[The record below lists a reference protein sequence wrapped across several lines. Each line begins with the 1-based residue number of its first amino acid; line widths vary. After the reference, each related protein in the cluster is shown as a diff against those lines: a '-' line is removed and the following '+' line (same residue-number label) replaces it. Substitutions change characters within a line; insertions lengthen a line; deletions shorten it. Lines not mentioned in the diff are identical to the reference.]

1 MESVIGSEKQPYL
14 FRVCAVKKGALLLP
28 EGAPSLRWQAAPRSW
43 EPLFLRPRAG
53 WEAGFTSR
61 SSIAKF
67 FEKGLVISVNE
78 SQLGLFYGLSFLCVA
93 IAFAFAAYLYLW
105 VKKQKTEN
113 AKIQEVSLLIKQ
125 GANTF
130 MRREYL
136 VLAKFAVV
144 AAVVILVLLPSPIW
158 TGNIV
163 DNISMAIAYLCGTAL
178 SAIAGKIGI
187 LVATLSNGRTAEAA
201 QKGIKPAFLIGFR
214 GGAVMGLL
222 VVGCSLLG
230 VAAVLLVTGDS
241 SILLGFSFGASSL
254 ALFAKAGG
262 GIFTKTADV
271 SADLTGKVELGIPE
285 DDPRNPAVIADNVGD
300 NVGDVAGMG
309 ADLFDSNVAAMASAL
324 VLAQSLSGGDFNN
337 VSMVFCYAILGL
349 FASIIGIATARVG
362 KKGDPTTALNSST
375 YVTTAIYL
383 VLTAGATALFPGF
396 SWRIWGAAAVGLL
409 VGVIIGITT
418 DYFTDDSKSP
428 VKKVAKASSSGPAFT
443 VLSGISYG
451 FISALPAMVGIAI
464 SALIAYKLC
473 EPMGEGYAIFG
484 ISMAAVGML
493 SIVGMI
499 ISNDAYGPIVDN
511 ARGLAEMGGLGE
523 ETIRT
528 ADELDSAGNTV
539 KAVTKGFSISAA
551 GLTVISLL
559 GAFMSEANDALAAA
573 GRELITGFDIMSPTV
588 FFGVLVGAVVPAVF
602 SAMLILG
609 VDKNAQRMVAEIHR
623 QFNSIKGLRE
633 GKPGVKPEYDKCID
647 IATSGSLRELIP
659 AGLMSIIA
667 TVVVGFIGGPSAI
680 GGFLLGNI
688 VSGLLLALFMSNAG
702 GLWDNCKKYIEAG
715 AEGGKGSDS
724 HKAAVIGDTVGD
736 PFKDTAGPSINT
748 QITVVSLVS
757 SLLSSVFVMFSFFS

>member
-1 MESVIGSEKQPYL
+1 ME
-14 FRVCAVKKGALLLP
+14 
-28 EGAPSLRWQAAPRSW
+28 
-43 EPLFLRPRAG
+43 
-53 WEAGFTSR
+53 
-61 SSIAKF
+61 
-67 FEKGLVISVNE
+67 N
-78 SQLGLFYGLSFLCVA
+78 QLSLFYGLSFLTA
-93 IAFAFAAYLYLW
+93 ALAFAFAAYLYLW
-105 VKKQKTEN
+105 VKRQPVVNPTIGQV
-113 AKIQEVSLLIKQ
+113 AQLIKE

-130 MRREYL
+130 MRREYRI
-136 VLAKFAVV
+136 LAKFALVI
-144 AAVVILVLLPSPIW
+144 AVIIFLLLPSPVW
-158 TGNIV
+158 KGNITNNV
-163 DNISMAIAYLCGTAL
+163 SMAIAYLIGTAL
-178 SAIAGKIGI
+178 SAVAGKIGI
-187 LVATLSNGRTAEAA
+187 LVATLSNGRAAEGA

-230 VAAVLLVTGDS
+230 VAAVLWITGDA

-271 SADLTGKVELGIPE
+271 SADLTGKVELGIAE

-324 VLAQSLSGGDFNN
+324 VIAQSLSGGAFAN

-349 FASIIGIATARVG
+349 LSSVIGIATAKIG
-362 KKGDPTTALNSST
+362 KNGTPTKALNSST
-375 YVTTAIYL
+375 YVTTGVFL
-383 VLTAGATALFPGF
+383 VLTALATLLFENF
-396 SWRIWGAAAVGLL
+396 SWRIWGAASTGLL

-418 DYFTDDSKSP
+418 DYFTDDTKP
-428 VKKVAKASSSGPAFT
+428 IVKKVAHASASGPAFT
-443 VLSGISYG
+443 VLSGVSYG
-451 FISALPAMVGIAI
+451 FLSALPAMAGIAI
-464 SALIAYKLC
+464 SALVAYQLC
-473 EPMGEGYAIFG
+473 APMGEGYAIFG

-523 ETIRT
+523 ETIQI

-559 GAFMSEANDALAAA
+559 GAFMAEANHALAAA
-573 GRELITGFDIMSPTV
+573 GKELITGFDIMSPTV
-588 FFGVLVGAVVPAVF
+588 FFGILIGAAIPAAF

-609 VDKNAQRMVAEIHR
+609 VDKNAQRMVEEIHR
-623 QFNSIKGLRE
+623 QFREIVGLKE
-633 GKPGVKPEYDKCID
+633 GKEGVKPDYDRCID
-647 IATSGSLRELIP
+647 IATTGALKELIP
-659 AGLMSIIA
+659 AGLMSILS
-667 TVVVGFIGGPSAI
+667 TVAVGLIGGPQAI

-702 GLWDNCKKYIEAG
+702 GLWDNSKKYVESG
-715 AEGGKGSDS
+715 HEGGKGSEA
-724 HKAAVIGDTVGD
+724 HKSAVIGDTVGD

-748 QITVVSLVS
+748 QITVVSLVA
-757 SLLSSVFVMFSFFS
+757 SLCSTLFVALSLFG